1 MKKNSTIKR
10 TAIALDP
17 DLTRRIKKVLKGRKL
32 SKYTQ
37 DAIRKEIEVDE
48 MEETKRILKQLTNTD
63 QYHKIKQLENSI
75 EKLKDLTDN
84 ELHLL
89 GLRIDKYERNE
100 ERHYKESKHIIDSR
114 TETYKEAIALLK
126 TAKKNPIIRKELEKH

>member
-1 MKKNSTIKR
+1 MK
-10 TAIALDP
+10 
-17 DLTRRIKKVLKGRKL
+17 
-32 SKYTQ
+32 
-37 DAIRKEIEVDE
+37 
-48 MEETKRILKQLTNTD
+48 KQLTNTD

-100 ERHYKESKHIIDSR
+100 EQHYKESKHIIDSR

-126 TAKKNPIIRKELEKH
+126 TAKKNPIIRKELEKL